1 MAHSTRPT
9 ALAAAVVAIAAL
21 AACSSATTPAA
32 EPALAP
38 SSAAVAS
45 TPAPPAEPTV
55 AAFVDRF
62 GPATGDMVWL
72 SGAEVEDEFHAA
84 AAAFPL
90 DLPAGYTWPTGL
102 SRSLGTVAEYQR
114 GTGVAEAYLY
124 WEAAHATAAYAA
136 DYNGSPGAVAAHIDE
151 LVDGY
156 ASPIRSMYVDPEE
169 PGTDSEYYRSV
180 LEPALNGHLEP
191 LVHAQVA
198 SFISTDEYLAIA
210 ARAGDEIRVST
221 EGFSRSVDDQPGDPG
236 YIEAVRVELEHRIPS
251 E

>member
-1 MAHSTRPT
+1 M

-21 AACSSATTPAA
+21 AACSSATITPVA

-45 TPAPPAEPTV
+45 TPAPPAELTV
-55 AAFVDRF
+55 AEFVDRF

-90 DLPAGYTWPTGL
+90 DLPAGYTWPTEM
-102 SRSLGTVAEYQR
+102 SRSLGTVTEWQR

-136 DYNGSPGAVAAHIDE
+136 WRSGDMVSAVAQVE
-151 LVDGY
+151 VLVDGY
-156 ASPIRSMYVDPEE
+156 ASAIRSMYVDPEE
-169 PGTDSEYYRSV
+169 AGTDSEYYRSV

-210 ARAGDEIRVST
+210 AQAGDVIQVGS

-236 YIEAVRVELEHRIPS
+236 YIEDVRVELEHRIPS

>member
-1 MAHSTRPT
+1 MAF
-9 ALAAAVVAIAAL
+9 AAAVVAIAAL
-21 AACSSATTPAA
+21 AACSSVTVTATPAA

-38 SSAAVAS
+38 SSAAAAS
-45 TPAPPAEPTV
+45 TPAPPAELTV
-55 AAFVDRF
+55 ADFVDRF
-62 GPATGDMVWL
+62 GPTTGDMVWL

-102 SRSLGTVAEYQR
+102 SRSLGTVTEYQR

-124 WEAAHATAAYAA
+124 WEAAHATAAYA
-136 DYNGSPGAVAAHIDE
+136 DSRSGDMVSAVAQVE
-151 LVDGY
+151 VLVDGY

-180 LEPALNGHLEP
+180 LEPALNGDLEP
-191 LVHAQVA
+191 LLHAQVA

-210 ARAGDEIRVST
+210 AQAGDEIRVGT

-236 YIEAVRVELEHRIPS
+236 YIEDVRVELEHRIPS